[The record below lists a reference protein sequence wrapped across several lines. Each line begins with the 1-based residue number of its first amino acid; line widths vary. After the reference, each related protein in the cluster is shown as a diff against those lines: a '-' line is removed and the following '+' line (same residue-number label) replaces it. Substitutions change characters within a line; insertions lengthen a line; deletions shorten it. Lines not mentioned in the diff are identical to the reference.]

1 MWRSDLPTERNP
13 SGHPSESHNLN
24 VPRFPFI
31 GLLMRAVPPTGTE
44 IEARPFGPD
53 PEIATGAT
61 PEPTDAARK
70 RGFDLILAPPPF
82 LYLHLSGN
90 HG

>member
-13 SGHPSESHNLN
+13 SGHPGESHSLN

-44 IEARPFGPD
+44 MEARPFGPD

-61 PEPTDAARK
+61 PEPTHAARK
-70 RGFDLILAPPPF
+70 RGFRPYPGSTS
-82 LYLHLSGN
+82 LHVSG
-90 HG
+90 